1 MKLSKLAIIAA
12 IISTSL
18 FSACTPNSLDE
29 DEELSS
35 IKKGQIPR
43 PTKNLR

>member
-29 DEELSS
+29 NEEPSS
-35 IKKGQIPR
+35 IEKRRIKIPPR
-43 PTKNLR
+43 G

>member
-12 IISTSL
+12 IICTSL

-29 DEELSS
+29 NEEQPQNVNKRKL
-35 IKKGQIPR
+35 KP
-43 PTKNLR
+43 PTRG